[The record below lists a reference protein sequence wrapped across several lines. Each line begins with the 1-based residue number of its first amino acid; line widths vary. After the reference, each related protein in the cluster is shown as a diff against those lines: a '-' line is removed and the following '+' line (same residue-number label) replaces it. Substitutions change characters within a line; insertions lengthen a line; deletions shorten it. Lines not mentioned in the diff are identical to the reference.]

1 MRDLMRSH
9 APRPAGARRLVA
21 IALGALASAS
31 ALSAV
36 VAGCGSTKAVNPSP
50 DGSSSPTSSLDG
62 APSPGSDASVLSDAG
77 ALPPDASS
85 ASRWCVGSGDGPTDG
100 GAGGASRWVYVAD
113 GSLQYAALDAGDHIL
128 DFSYA
133 GYGGGGVSLPVVPAL
148 QTVSPSGSD
157 GGGDDTPAIQAAID
171 AVSKLPLANGLRGA
185 VLLAPGTFELAGS
198 LSIKASGVVL
208 RGSGSGSSG
217 TLVKITGAPRAVL
230 SIAGTGNYATV
241 GTAATIT
248 DPYVPSGA
256 RSFHVSSA
264 AGLAVGT
271 AVLVTRPVTTAWVAF
286 MGMDQLVRNGMKQ
299 TWIAPGS
306 TIPSDRVITAVS
318 GSEVTVDAPL
328 SDSLDSTYVTPP
340 GATVQ
345 AYTFAGRIEEVG
357 LESIHFIAP
366 QQTVAINNPTYTFL
380 DMSAVLDAW
389 ISDVVAEEFTNGI
402 VLGSTAKWVTIEDTS
417 VLRAAPIDADA
428 GLPTNYSIDGQQTL
442 VQRSIAQ
449 ANDMFAY
456 ATMSRAPGP
465 NVLLAFDAKGSPI
478 HVQPHERWATGV
490 LADNVSIPT
499 GSIDYINRGT
509 DGSGHGWAI
518 GFGVVWNSTAST
530 LTIMQPPG
538 SQNWAIGTTGAF
550 AKTDTGIVDSP
561 GVPVVPRSLYLAQ
574 LCERLG
580 PGALA
585 NIGY

>member
-1 MRDLMRSH
+1 ML
-9 APRPAGARRLVA
+9 LV
-21 IALGALASAS
+21 LASAS
-31 ALSAV
+31 A
-36 VAGCGSTKAVNPSP
+36 VAAFVGCGSTKPGNPIP
-50 DGSSSPTSSLDG
+50 AGPSSPTSDLDG
-62 APSPGSDASVLSDAG
+62 ASLGPDSGAVTDGGTFAPDAF
-77 ALPPDASS
+77 PPDGS
-85 ASRWCVGSGDGPTDG
+85 ASRWCVGAEGGPPV
-100 GAGGASRWVYVAD
+100 GGASASSKWVYVAN
-113 GSLQYAALDAGDHIL
+113 GALQYAALDAGDRII

-133 GYGGGGVSLPVVPAL
+133 GYGGGGVSLPAVPVA
-148 QTVSPSGSD
+148 QTVSPSG
-157 GGGDDTPAIQAAID
+157 GPDDTAAIQAAID
-171 AVSKLPLANGLRGA
+171 AVSKMPLANGLRGA
-185 VLLAPGTFELAGS
+185 VLLGPGTFELAGS
-198 LSIKASGVVL
+198 LSIAASGVVL
-208 RGSGSGSSG
+208 RGSGSGNSG

-230 SIAGTGNYATV
+230 SIAGKGSYVPV

-248 DPYVPSGA
+248 DAYVPSGA
-256 RSFHVSSA
+256 RSFHVSNA
-264 AGLAVGT
+264 AGLAAGT
-271 AVLVTRPVTTAWVAF
+271 PVLVSRPVTTAWVAF
-286 MGMDQLVRNGMKQ
+286 MGMDQLVRNGVKQ

-306 TIPSDRVITAVS
+306 TIPSDRVITGVS

-366 QQTVAINNPTYTFL
+366 LQTVAISSPTYTFL

-389 ISDVVAEEFTNGI
+389 VTDVVAEEFTNGI
-402 VLGSTAKWVTIEDTS
+402 VLGSTAKWVTIQDTS
-417 VLRAAPIDADA
+417 VLRAAPIDADS

-465 NVLLAFDAKGSPI
+465 NVLLAFSAKGSPI

-499 GSIDYINRGT
+499 GTIDYINRGT

-538 SQNWAIGTTGAF
+538 SQNWAIGTTGTF

-580 PGALA
+580 PGAIA